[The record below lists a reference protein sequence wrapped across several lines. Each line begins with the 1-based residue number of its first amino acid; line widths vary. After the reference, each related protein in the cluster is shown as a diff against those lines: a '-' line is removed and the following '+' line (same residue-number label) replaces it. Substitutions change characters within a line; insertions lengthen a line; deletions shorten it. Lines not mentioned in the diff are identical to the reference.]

1 MFVMKCMLMYRLQ
14 FLGMLISDYAP
25 RQQLTHMQKD
35 LKYAL
40 TLSENVEQP
49 LPMAAAANE
58 VFKHA
63 KRSGYAEHDSSAVYA
78 KSIL

>member
-1 MFVMKCMLMYRLQ
+1 MLN
-14 FLGMLISDYAP
+14 SDYSV
-25 RQQLTHMQKD
+25 RQQLAHMQKD

-40 TLSENVEQP
+40 SMSDQVEQP
-49 LPMAAAANE
+49 LPLAAAANE